1 MATQIFVNLPIKNLD
16 KTVEFFTKLGFTFNP
31 QFTDEKATC
40 MVVSENIFFML
51 LVEEFF
57 KTFTKKE
64 ISDSTKTTEAILTI
78 STESREKVDDMINKA
93 LEAGGS
99 LTGEAQDHGW
109 MYVRGFYDL
118 DGHHWEIMFADMS
131 QMPQQ

>member
-40 MVVSENIFFML
+40 MVVSESIFFML

-64 ISDSTKTTEAILTI
+64 ISDSSKTTEAILTI

-109 MYVRGFYDL
+109 MYARGFYDL

-131 QMPQQ
+131 QLPQ